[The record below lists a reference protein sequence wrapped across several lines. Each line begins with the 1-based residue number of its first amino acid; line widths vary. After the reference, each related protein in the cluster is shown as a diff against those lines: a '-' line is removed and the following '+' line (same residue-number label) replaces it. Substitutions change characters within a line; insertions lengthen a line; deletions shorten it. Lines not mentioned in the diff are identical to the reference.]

1 MKVEVMKRTQEV
13 VTVEDVNSDMSEYRD
28 RVSANH
34 DVVVVSEKQNRGV
47 RFYLAG
53 DCTVRAEEV

>member
-1 MKVEVMKRTQEV
+1 MTRTQEV
-13 VTVEDVNSDMSEYRD
+13 VTVEDINSDTSEYRD

-53 DCTVRAEEV
+53 DGTVRAEEV